1 MNENDMKTNE
11 RYEPEML
18 LEKSEPILTEDKEI
32 KEVLTELEEAPE
44 GPEPEGAHSEQQ
56 PDDELKK
63 ARSRKQKKKQK
74 KTKENESAEEP
85 EGQAEGQAEGQTDGQ
100 TDGLAERQTER
111 QVAGQTER
119 QTDEQTDETKSEKG
133 SWKKRKVLSAA
144 EEPGYIRRSP
154 ARSWFNT
161 FMIMNIPIIGWLY
174 LLILAFGK
182 KDQRKDFA
190 KAYLIYKLVFLLVAL
205 AIIALLLRVGMDAAD
220 QLLQYM
226 DML

>member
-1 MNENDMKTNE
+1 MNENEMKQNVQSDPFQNE
-11 RYEPEML
+11 AYKTEHV
-18 LEKSEPILTEDKEI
+18 LE
-32 KEVLTELEEAPE
+32 ELEENHPKAGSDPAAAATAPNGGVPAATAPNDGVPAAAKTAGE
-44 GPEPEGAHSEQQ
+44 AGEDSAPAAHS
-56 PDDELKK
+56 
-63 ARSRKQKKKQK
+63 RK
-74 KTKENESAEEP
+74 KTA
-85 EGQAEGQAEGQTDGQ
+85 
-100 TDGLAERQTER
+100 
-111 QVAGQTER
+111 
-119 QTDEQTDETKSEKG
+119 KSKTPKK
-133 SWKKRKVLSAA
+133 SWQQREILSSA

-205 AIIALLLRVGMDAAD
+205 AIIAVLLHFGMEAAD

>member
-1 MNENDMKTNE
+1 MNENEMKQNE
-11 RYEPEML
+11 SYEIDHVPGE
-18 LEKSEPILTEDKEI
+18 LEGTSTPVNAPFSGEEAISVTASEEPIG
-32 KEVLTELEEAPE
+32 EE
-44 GPEPEGAHSEQQ
+44 SVR
-56 PDDELKK
+56 KK
-63 ARSRKQKKKQK
+63 SPQDSSQTIHSRKKREKTDKQK
-74 KTKENESAEEP
+74 E
-85 EGQAEGQAEGQTDGQ
+85 
-100 TDGLAERQTER
+100 
-111 QVAGQTER
+111 
-119 QTDEQTDETKSEKG
+119 
-133 SWKKRKVLSAA
+133 SWKGKNILSST

-190 KAYLIYKLVFLLVAL
+190 KAYLIYKPVFLLVAL
-205 AIIALLLRVGMDAAD
+205 AIIALLLHVGMDAAD

>member
-1 MNENDMKTNE
+1 MNENEMKQNE
-11 RYEPEML
+11 SYEIDHVPGEL
-18 LEKSEPILTEDKEI
+18 KGTSSPVNAPFSGEEAIRETASEEPIGEGSVRKESSQDSSEADSAPDKRKEDSSQTI
-32 KEVLTELEEAPE
+32 
-44 GPEPEGAHSEQQ
+44 H
-56 PDDELKK
+56 
-63 ARSRKQKKKQK
+63 SRKKRGKTDRQK
-74 KTKENESAEEP
+74 E
-85 EGQAEGQAEGQTDGQ
+85 
-100 TDGLAERQTER
+100 
-111 QVAGQTER
+111 
-119 QTDEQTDETKSEKG
+119 
-133 SWKKRKVLSAA
+133 SWKRKDVLLST

-205 AIIALLLRVGMDAAD
+205 AIIALLLHVGMEAAD

>member
-1 MNENDMKTNE
+1 MNENEMKQNE
-11 RYEPEML
+11 SYEIDHVPGE
-18 LEKSEPILTEDKEI
+18 LEGTSTPVNAPFSGEEAIRVPASEEPIGEESVRKESPQDSSQTI
-32 KEVLTELEEAPE
+32 
-44 GPEPEGAHSEQQ
+44 H
-56 PDDELKK
+56 
-63 ARSRKQKKKQK
+63 SRKKREKADRQK
-74 KTKENESAEEP
+74 E
-85 EGQAEGQAEGQTDGQ
+85 
-100 TDGLAERQTER
+100 
-111 QVAGQTER
+111 
-119 QTDEQTDETKSEKG
+119 
-133 SWKKRKVLSAA
+133 SWKGKNVLSST

-205 AIIALLLRVGMDAAD
+205 AIIALLLHVGMDAAD

>member
-1 MNENDMKTNE
+1 MNENEMKQNTQDIPKMQHIPDRQNE
-11 RYEPEML
+11 SHEIDHV
-18 LEKSEPILTEDKEI
+18 LEELEGNSSPVNAPFSREGAIIETASEEPIGEGSVRKESPQDPSEADSAPDKRKEDSSQTI
-32 KEVLTELEEAPE
+32 
-44 GPEPEGAHSEQQ
+44 HS
-56 PDDELKK
+56 
-63 ARSRKQKKKQK
+63 
-74 KTKENESAEEP
+74 
-85 EGQAEGQAEGQTDGQ
+85 
-100 TDGLAERQTER
+100 
-111 QVAGQTER
+111 
-119 QTDEQTDETKSEKG
+119 
-133 SWKKRKVLSAA
+133 RKVLSST

-205 AIIALLLRVGMDAAD
+205 AIIALLLHVGMDAAD

>member
-1 MNENDMKTNE
+1 MSENEMKQK
-11 RYEPEML
+11 EP
-18 LEKSEPILTEDKEI
+18 LEIDH
-32 KEVLTELEEAPE
+32 VLEELGEASSPVSAPFSREEAIRETASEEPTGE
-44 GPEPEGAHSEQQ
+44 GSVRKEAPREDPSKADSA
-56 PDDELKK
+56 PDKQKEDSSQTIH
-63 ARSRKQKKKQK
+63 SRKKRGKTDRQKESWKQK
-74 KTKENESAEEP
+74 S
-85 EGQAEGQAEGQTDGQ
+85 
-100 TDGLAERQTER
+100 
-111 QVAGQTER
+111 
-119 QTDEQTDETKSEKG
+119 
-133 SWKKRKVLSAA
+133 VLSST

-190 KAYLIYKLVFLLVAL
+190 KAYLIYKLVFLLIAL
-205 AIIALLLRVGMDAAD
+205 AIIALLLHVGMDAAD

>member
-1 MNENDMKTNE
+1 MNENEMKQNVQSDPFQNKAYKTE
-11 RYEPEML
+11 HV
-18 LEKSEPILTEDKEI
+18 LE
-32 KEVLTELEEAPE
+32 ELEENHPKAGSDPAAAATAPNGGVPAATAPNDGVPAATAPADGVPAAAKTAGE
-44 GPEPEGAHSEQQ
+44 AGEDSAPAAHS
-56 PDDELKK
+56 
-63 ARSRKQKKKQK
+63 RK
-74 KTKENESAEEP
+74 KTA
-85 EGQAEGQAEGQTDGQ
+85 
-100 TDGLAERQTER
+100 
-111 QVAGQTER
+111 
-119 QTDEQTDETKSEKG
+119 KSKTPKK
-133 SWKKRKVLSAA
+133 SWKQREILSSA

-205 AIIALLLRVGMDAAD
+205 AIIAVLLHFGMEAAD